1 MSGQSVIRLI
11 SVVFLQGMLLYELFG
26 IQSASL
32 RWYEWAILTV
42 LTIGMAI
49 SLIAECT
56 IDEYD
61 KSEYKDNYVI
71 IRIINALILCGLLW
85 KTFSIQS
92 ELPISLTWTLIAIFG
107 IGLFSIFNFLYY
119 LVALLTT
126 GCVFF
131 ALTKTNHEGFWQYII
146 TTVVIIVGVATMIGI
161 MAEVENRKAAERR
174 AAEEARKRREAE
186 AARRRTEEEARNRAN
201 DNLYGHV
208 IGGAVRAVLSWML
221 N

>member
-56 IDEYD
+56 IEEYD

-126 GCVFF
+126 GCVCF

-161 MAEVENRKAAERR
+161 MVEVENRKTAERR
-174 AAEEARKRREAE
+174 VAEEARKRREAE

-201 DNLYGHV
+201 DNLFGHV